1 MSTRGGAAEDNTGP
15 RGAQRGRAPEAG
27 GVSID
32 GDDEPRGGEGATA
45 DFGPF
50 AADAEAA
57 RAYLVSTRGGAPFL
71 SGADTRLLHGWLSG
85 GVRLGAIVR
94 AIDVVSRKRI
104 ASKVRAPLSLAS
116 CRAEVARQ
124 ARRPSGLPRRVVE
137 VEPVATEG
145 PPVPSAVEALYAAA
159 VAELRALPPGE
170 AESRAEKACGIGRR
184 FYDEAF
190 DVIDREAWLA
200 AAGEALADNRE
211 LYADAEWGAIC
222 EAWARDA
229 LRRRYPAL
237 TATRI
242 WEEFACGVD

>member
-1 MSTRGGAAEDNTGP
+1 MSND
-15 RGAQRGRAPEAG
+15 
-27 GVSID
+27 V
-32 GDDEPRGGEGATA
+32 DDEPLGSAGSDS

-50 AADAEAA
+50 AADAEAV

-94 AIDVVSRKRI
+94 AIDVVVRKRI

-116 CRAEVARQ
+116 CRGEVAKQ
-124 ARRPSGLPRRVVE
+124 ARRPSLAPRRLVE
-137 VEPVATEG
+137 RQPVATDG
-145 PPVPSAVEALYAAA
+145 PPVPDLVASLYARAM
-159 VAELRALPPGE
+159 AEARALPGGDP
-170 AESRAEKACGIGRR
+170 ESRAEKACMIGRR

-190 DVIDREAWLA
+190 DLVDREAWLA

-211 LYADAEWGAIC
+211 LYAEGDWGSIC

-229 LRRRYPAL
+229 LRRRYPGL

>member
-1 MSTRGGAAEDNTGP
+1 MSD
-15 RGAQRGRAPEAG
+15 
-27 GVSID
+27 D
-32 GDDEPRGGEGATA
+32 GDDGPRASDGAAA

-71 SGADTRLLHGWLSG
+71 SGADTRLLHGWLSS

-94 AIDVVSRKRI
+94 AIDAVSKKRI
-104 ASKVRAPLSLAS
+104 ASRVRAPLSLAS

-124 ARRPSGLPRRVVE
+124 ARRPSGAPRRVIDGTD
-137 VEPVATEG
+137 VATDTPPGTEG
-145 PPVPSAVEALYAAA
+145 VDTLYAAA
-159 VAELRALPPGE
+159 LAEVRALPPE
-170 AESRAEKACGIGRR
+170 ESESRAEKACNIGRR

-190 DVIDREAWLA
+190 DLVDREAWLA

>member
-1 MSTRGGAAEDNTGP
+1 
-15 RGAQRGRAPEAG
+15 
-27 GVSID
+27 VSDD
-32 GDDEPRGGEGATA
+32 GDDGPWASDGAAA

-71 SGADTRLLHGWLSG
+71 SGADTRLLHGWLSS

-94 AIDVVSRKRI
+94 AIDAVSRKRI
-104 ASKVRAPLSLAS
+104 ASRVRAPLSLAS
-116 CRAEVARQ
+116 CRAEVVKQ
-124 ARRPSGLPRRVVE
+124 SRRPSAAARRVAQRDE
-137 VEPVATEG
+137 FAAG
-145 PPVPSAVEALYAAA
+145 APPAPEALDPLYAAA
-159 VAELRALPPGE
+159 LAEVRALPPGDAE
-170 AESRAEKACGIGRR
+170 ARAERACNIGRR

-190 DVIDREAWLA
+190 DLLDREAWLA

-211 LYADAEWGAIC
+211 LYADTEWGAIC